1 MVMIYPHTIRYGQS
15 NQPGEYD
22 VAHDPTYIYT
32 HNMYIYIYICVCSGG
47 MLDWINT
54 CSAEG
59 LVENVR
65 DYVSQLTCIP
75 GNWCFLA
82 PLG

>member
-32 HNMYIYIYICVCSGG
+32 HNMYIYICTYIYMRMFRWHVG
-47 MLDWINT
+47 LD
-54 CSAEG
+54 
-59 LVENVR
+59 
-65 DYVSQLTCIP
+65 
-75 GNWCFLA
+75 
-82 PLG
+82 

>member
-32 HNMYIYIYICVCSGG
+32 HNMYIYIYMYAYVPVAC
-47 MLDWINT
+47 WI
-54 CSAEG
+54 G
-59 LVENVR
+59 LIRV
-65 DYVSQLTCIP
+65 
-75 GNWCFLA
+75 
-82 PLG
+82 PLKV